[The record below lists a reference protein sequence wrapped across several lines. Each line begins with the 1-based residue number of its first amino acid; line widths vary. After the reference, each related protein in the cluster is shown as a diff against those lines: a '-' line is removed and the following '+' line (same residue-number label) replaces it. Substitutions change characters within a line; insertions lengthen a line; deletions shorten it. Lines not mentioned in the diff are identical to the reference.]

1 MDDKIGEDGEIDE
14 GFNEKLKIK
23 EKEIDI
29 ILEMIEMR
37 IVKRVKMQEQRREKK
52 GENKYIEIR
61 EEKEW
66 RMLKRIEELKKS
78 FEKEIMSKE

>member
-37 IVKRVKMQEQRREKK
+37 IVKRVKM
-52 GENKYIEIR
+52 
-61 EEKEW
+61 
-66 RMLKRIEELKKS
+66 
-78 FEKEIMSKE
+78 